1 MIKKNNNI
9 KVVIFTLFLTF
20 VLSTKN
26 LAYGIENDC
35 DINILS
41 MNMNNIISIT
51 KEEKENLINKIKM
64 SVQDNNS
71 TILLM
76 NMDLNYDR
84 NNYENDDCISEI
96 LELSD
101 IKYYSSNQFIDNIDS
116 IKEKDDIKVLCSNM
130 QLKDNKYQ
138 ICEYEIKEVGSKKIA
153 FLGVKILDKYVLD
166 EKEFRFINPKEKILN
181 IIEELKEKESID
193 EFVIITDVEKNSIKS
208 DMIKTQLN
216 EISKLKDVS
225 LVVKPHSNNL
235 MVENKIVKDINNYD
249 VGIVDKDKEEEVQ
262 ESVKK
267 GHIGILETELIHD
280 NIVGLSP
287 LGEFLSFNLKEF
299 AHTDIGM
306 INGENIKGKL
316 EKGPISK
323 EDIVSLFKADT
334 EYKKINIKGN
344 DIKKIIESG
353 IKEKGCIQFYGIKV
367 EYIKDK
373 DNKIKVNNIK
383 DLNNSSIDEDNI
395 YNCVVDEKLLT
406 QLDNKSYKKIDEFY
420 LNNECF
426 IDLLSEKIG
435 KEKNIEYSFTNALIK
450 LEIDIE
456 NEMCEDEKQN
466 EATNEKI
473 KNYEEEVKKLEKKVK
488 KQNSSDKMLPQTGCS
503 IGSNTLIKQGIIFAI
518 ISVSIKEYEKIKKLK
533 NMD

>member
-1 MIKKNNNI
+1 MIKKNKKI

-138 ICEYEIKEVGSKKIA
+138 ICEYEIKEVGNKKIA
-153 FLGVKILDKYVLD
+153 FLGAKILDKYILN
-166 EKEFRFINPKEKILN
+166 EEEINFTEPKEKILN

-193 EFVIITDVEKNSIKS
+193 EFVIITDVEENSIQS

-216 EISKLKDVS
+216 EISKLKYVS

-267 GHIGILETELIHD
+267 GHIGILET
-280 NIVGLSP
+280 
-287 LGEFLSFNLKEF
+287 
-299 AHTDIGM
+299 
-306 INGENIKGKL
+306 
-316 EKGPISK
+316 
-323 EDIVSLFKADT
+323 
-334 EYKKINIKGN
+334 
-344 DIKKIIESG
+344 
-353 IKEKGCIQFYGIKV
+353 
-367 EYIKDK
+367 
-373 DNKIKVNNIK
+373 
-383 DLNNSSIDEDNI
+383 
-395 YNCVVDEKLLT
+395 
-406 QLDNKSYKKIDEFY
+406 
-420 LNNECF
+420 
-426 IDLLSEKIG
+426 
-435 KEKNIEYSFTNALIK
+435 
-450 LEIDIE
+450 
-456 NEMCEDEKQN
+456 
-466 EATNEKI
+466 
-473 KNYEEEVKKLEKKVK
+473 
-488 KQNSSDKMLPQTGCS
+488 
-503 IGSNTLIKQGIIFAI
+503 
-518 ISVSIKEYEKIKKLK
+518 
-533 NMD
+533 